1 MTEVKSAVLV
11 TEFSMDPKRQFYAL
25 EVMCR
30 ERAAIAKKDL
40 EYWLTEA
47 EEWERLRLSRGDEPP
62 ASSSDVAPT
71 KS

>member
-1 MTEVKSAVLV
+1 MMEVKSAVVV
-11 TEFSMDPKRQFYAL
+11 TEFSMNPRRQFYAL

-30 ERAAIAKKDL
+30 ERAAIAKKDF

-47 EEWERLRLSRGDEPP
+47 EEWERLRLSRGDEPA
-62 ASSSDVAPT
+62 ASSSVVTPT

>member
-1 MTEVKSAVLV
+1 MN
-11 TEFSMDPKRQFYAL
+11 PRRQFYAL

-30 ERAAIAKKDL
+30 ERAAIAKKDF

-62 ASSSDVAPT
+62 ASSSVATPA

>member
-11 TEFSMDPKRQFYAL
+11 TELPMNPKRQFYAL

-30 ERAAIAKKDL
+30 ERAAIAKKDF

-47 EEWERLRLSRGDEPP
+47 EEWEQLRLSRGDEPA
-62 ASSSDVAPT
+62 ASSSDVTHT
-71 KS
+71 KR